1 MNEQD
6 LDDSTPP
13 FAGSTGPAL
22 PSTRQYSPTA
32 LLSSSQHWAQNLTI
46 FALTRAPAR
55 RPRAPPRLSEHACY
69 IVIPGEEVKNG
80 KTLHYKLSEPT
91 ISILDTYLGRYWPL
105 LLKGTAY
112 TALFVSRHGGQK
124 RPCRRRAGHRH
135 GSGVAP
141 RSGTVLAAATLS
153 FALAARRLHS
163 IDIPRGAQD
172 RRHLAQKRFAETG
185 GSQNVKGRQD
195 KKPSPSGNGFFD
207 WLLGP
212 QPPTPIVPPRIT
224 AWCGPPV
231 R

>member
-1 MNEQD
+1 M
-6 LDDSTPP
+6 
-13 FAGSTGPAL
+13 AAAL
-22 PSTRQYSPTA
+22 PLGAVAGLGLGY
-32 LLSSSQHWAQNLTI
+32 L
-46 FALTRAPAR
+46 
-55 RPRAPPRLSEHACY
+55 
-69 IVIPGEEVKNG
+69 IVWHLDNYLFQVPLVVGWRTYAIA
-80 KTLHYKLSEPT
+80 
-91 ISILDTYLGRYWPL
+91 IS
-105 LLKGTAY
+105 
-112 TALFVSRHGGQK
+112 
-124 RPCRRRAGHRH
+124 
-135 GSGVAP
+135 
-141 RSGTVLAAATLS
+141 TVLAAATLS

-185 GSQNVKGRQD
+185 GSQNVKGQQD